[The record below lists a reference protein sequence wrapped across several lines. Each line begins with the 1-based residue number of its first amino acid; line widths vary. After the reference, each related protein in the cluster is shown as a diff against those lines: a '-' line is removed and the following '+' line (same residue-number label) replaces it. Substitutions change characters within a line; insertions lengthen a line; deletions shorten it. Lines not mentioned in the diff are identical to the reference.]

1 MELGRR
7 EVMICS
13 ICQKKLYSDGGD
25 AIAKTSFQY
34 TVVILCTVR
43 GFSAYQL
50 LTGTIFF
57 ITLLTNRT
65 EGGYNI
71 SKDRS

>member
-1 MELGRR
+1 MKWLA
-7 EVMICS
+7 I
-13 ICQKKLYSDGGD
+13 QLYSDGGD
-25 AIAKTSFQY
+25 AIAKPLFSRQY
-34 TVVILCTVR
+34 SLCAVR
-43 GFSAYQL
+43 GFSACQL

>member
-1 MELGRR
+1 MKWLA
-7 EVMICS
+7 I
-13 ICQKKLYSDGGD
+13 QLYSDGGD
-25 AIAKTSFQY
+25 AIAKTSFQH
-34 TVVILCTVR
+34 TVVILCAVR

-57 ITLLTNRT
+57 ITLLTNRI

-71 SKDRS
+71 NKDRS